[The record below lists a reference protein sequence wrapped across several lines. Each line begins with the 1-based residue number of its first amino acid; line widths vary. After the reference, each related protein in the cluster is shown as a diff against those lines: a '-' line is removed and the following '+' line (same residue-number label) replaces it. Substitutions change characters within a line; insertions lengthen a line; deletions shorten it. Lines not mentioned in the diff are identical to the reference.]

1 MKYKAVI
8 FDMDGTILNTLEDLK
23 NATNYSLRQFGMPE
37 RSLEEVRMFVGN
49 GIRKLVERAVPSGT
63 SEEKIAQVFDVF
75 LEYYEI
81 HSADN
86 TSPYPGILELV
97 EKLKKSGIKTAVSTN
112 KADVPAQELGREYF
126 HGIFDLI
133 VGQQDGLKV
142 KPAPDSVN
150 KILSILDI
158 QKKDAIYIG
167 DSDVDVQTA
176 KNSGLDF
183 IGVSWG
189 FRGKEFLEKNG
200 AKNIVDNA
208 NEILDLVI

>member
-49 GIRKLVERAVPSGT
+49 GIRKLVERAVPAGT
-63 SEEKIAQVFDVF
+63 SEEKIAQVFNVF

-126 HGIFDLI
+126 NGIFDLI

-189 FRGKEFLEKNG
+189 FRGREFLEKNG

>member
-49 GIRKLVERAVPSGT
+49 GIRKLVERAVPAGT
-63 SEEKIAQVFDVF
+63 PKEKIAQVFDVF

-126 HGIFDLI
+126 NGIFDLI

-189 FRGKEFLEKNG
+189 FRGREFLEKNG

>member
-49 GIRKLVERAVPSGT
+49 GIRKLVERAVPAGT
-63 SEEKIAQVFDVF
+63 SEEKIVQVFDVF

-126 HGIFDLI
+126 NGIFDLI

-189 FRGKEFLEKNG
+189 FRGREFLEKNG

>member
-49 GIRKLVERAVPSGT
+49 GIRKLVERAVPVGT

-126 HGIFDLI
+126 NGIFDLI

-189 FRGKEFLEKNG
+189 FRGREFLEKNG

>member
-49 GIRKLVERAVPSGT
+49 GIRKLVERAVPAGT
-63 SEEKIAQVFDVF
+63 SGEKIDQILDVF

-126 HGIFDLI
+126 NGIFDLI

-189 FRGKEFLEKNG
+189 FRGREFLEKNG

>member
-49 GIRKLVERAVPSGT
+49 GIRKLVERAVPAGT
-63 SEEKIAQVFDVF
+63 QKEKIDQILDVF

-126 HGIFDLI
+126 NGIFDLI

-189 FRGKEFLEKNG
+189 FRGREFLEKNG

>member
-23 NATNYSLRQFGMPE
+23 NATNYSLRQFEMPE

-49 GIRKLVERAVPSGT
+49 GIRKLVERAVPAGT
-63 SEEKIAQVFDVF
+63 PKEKIDQILDVF

-126 HGIFDLI
+126 NGIFDLI

-189 FRGKEFLEKNG
+189 FRGREFLEKNG

>member
-49 GIRKLVERAVPSGT
+49 GIRKLVERAVPAGT
-63 SEEKIAQVFDVF
+63 PKEKIDQILDVF

-97 EKLKKSGIKTAVSTN
+97 EKLKKAGIKTAVSTN

-126 HGIFDLI
+126 NGIFDLI

-189 FRGKEFLEKNG
+189 FRGREFLEKNG

>member
-49 GIRKLVERAVPSGT
+49 GIRKLVERAVPAGT
-63 SEEKIAQVFDVF
+63 PKEKIDQILDVF

-126 HGIFDLI
+126 NGIFDLI

-189 FRGKEFLEKNG
+189 FRGREFLEKNG

-208 NEILDLVI
+208 NEIFDLVI

>member
-49 GIRKLVERAVPSGT
+49 GIKKLVERAVPSGT

-126 HGIFDLI
+126 NGIFDLI

-189 FRGKEFLEKNG
+189 FRGREFLEKNG

>member
-63 SEEKIAQVFDVF
+63 SEEKIAQVFNVF

-81 HSADN
+81 HSVDN

-126 HGIFDLI
+126 NGIFDLI

-189 FRGKEFLEKNG
+189 FRGREFLEKNG

>member
-49 GIRKLVERAVPSGT
+49 GIRKLVERAVPAGT
-63 SEEKIAQVFDVF
+63 PKEKIDQILDVF

-126 HGIFDLI
+126 NGIFDLI

-189 FRGKEFLEKNG
+189 FRGREFLEKNG
-200 AKNIVDNA
+200 SKNIVDNA

>member
-112 KADVPAQELGREYF
+112 KADVPAQELGRKYF
-126 HGIFDLI
+126 NGIFDLI

-189 FRGKEFLEKNG
+189 FRGREFLEKNG

>member
-49 GIRKLVERAVPSGT
+49 GIRKLVERAVPAGT
-63 SEEKIAQVFDVF
+63 SEEKINQVFDVF

-126 HGIFDLI
+126 NGIFDLI

-189 FRGKEFLEKNG
+189 FRGREFLEKNG

>member
-49 GIRKLVERAVPSGT
+49 GIRKLVERAVPAGT

-126 HGIFDLI
+126 NGIFDLI

-189 FRGKEFLEKNG
+189 FRGREFLEKNG
-200 AKNIVDNA
+200 TKNIVDNA

>member
-49 GIRKLVERAVPSGT
+49 GIRKLVERAVPAGT
-63 SEEKIAQVFDVF
+63 PKEKIDQILDVF

-126 HGIFDLI
+126 NGIFDLI

-189 FRGKEFLEKNG
+189 FRGREFLEKNG

>member
-49 GIRKLVERAVPSGT
+49 GIRKLVERAVPAGT
-63 SEEKIAQVFDVF
+63 PEEKIAQILDVF

-126 HGIFDLI
+126 NGIFDLI

-189 FRGKEFLEKNG
+189 FRGREFLEKNG

>member
-49 GIRKLVERAVPSGT
+49 GIRKLVERAVPAGT
-63 SEEKIAQVFDVF
+63 SGEKIAQVFDVF

-126 HGIFDLI
+126 NGIFDLI

-189 FRGKEFLEKNG
+189 FRGREFLEKNG

-208 NEILDLVI
+208 NEILNLVI

>member
-63 SEEKIAQVFDVF
+63 PKEKIAQVFDVF

-126 HGIFDLI
+126 NGIFDLI

-189 FRGKEFLEKNG
+189 FRGREFLEKNG

>member
-49 GIRKLVERAVPSGT
+49 GIRKLVERAVPAGT
-63 SEEKIAQVFDVF
+63 PKEKINQVFDVF

-97 EKLKKSGIKTAVSTN
+97 EKLKKAGIKTAVSTN

-126 HGIFDLI
+126 NGIFDLI

-189 FRGKEFLEKNG
+189 FRGREFLEKNG

>member
-49 GIRKLVERAVPSGT
+49 GIRKLVERAVPAGT
-63 SEEKIAQVFDVF
+63 PKEKIDQILDVF

-126 HGIFDLI
+126 NGIFDLI

-142 KPAPDSVN
+142 KPVPDSVN

-189 FRGKEFLEKNG
+189 FRGREFLEKNG

>member
-49 GIRKLVERAVPSGT
+49 GIRKLVERAVPAGT
-63 SEEKIAQVFDVF
+63 SEEKIAQILDVF

-126 HGIFDLI
+126 NGIFDLI

-189 FRGKEFLEKNG
+189 FRGREFLEKNG

-208 NEILDLVI
+208 NEILNLVI

>member
-49 GIRKLVERAVPSGT
+49 GIRKLVERAVPAGT

-126 HGIFDLI
+126 KGIFDLI

-189 FRGKEFLEKNG
+189 FRGREFLEKNG

>member
-49 GIRKLVERAVPSGT
+49 GIKKLVERAVPSGT

-97 EKLKKSGIKTAVSTN
+97 EKLKESGIKTAVSTN

-126 HGIFDLI
+126 NGIFDLI

-189 FRGKEFLEKNG
+189 FRGREFLEKNG

>member
-49 GIRKLVERAVPSGT
+49 GIRKLVERAVPAGT
-63 SEEKIAQVFDVF
+63 PKEKIDQILDVF

-97 EKLKKSGIKTAVSTN
+97 EKLKKAGIKTAVSTN

-126 HGIFDLI
+126 NGIFDLI
-133 VGQQDGLKV
+133 IGQQDGLKV

-189 FRGKEFLEKNG
+189 FRGREFLEKNG

>member
-23 NATNYSLRQFGMPE
+23 NAINYSLRQFGMPE

-126 HGIFDLI
+126 NGIFDLI

-189 FRGKEFLEKNG
+189 FRGREFLEKNG

>member
-49 GIRKLVERAVPSGT
+49 GIRKLVERAVPAGT

-126 HGIFDLI
+126 NGIFDLI

-189 FRGKEFLEKNG
+189 FRGREFLEKNG

-208 NEILDLVI
+208 NEILDLVV

>member
-49 GIRKLVERAVPSGT
+49 GIRKLVERAVPSST
-63 SEEKIAQVFDVF
+63 SEEKIAQVLDVF

-126 HGIFDLI
+126 NGIFDLI

-189 FRGKEFLEKNG
+189 FRGREFLEKNG

>member
-49 GIRKLVERAVPSGT
+49 GIRKLVERAVPAGT

-97 EKLKKSGIKTAVSTN
+97 EKLKESGIKTAVSTN

-126 HGIFDLI
+126 NGIFDLI

-189 FRGKEFLEKNG
+189 FRGREFLEKNG

>member
-49 GIRKLVERAVPSGT
+49 GIRKLVERAVSSGT
-63 SEEKIAQVFDVF
+63 SEEKIAQVLDVF

-126 HGIFDLI
+126 NGIFDLI

-189 FRGKEFLEKNG
+189 FRGREFLEKNG

>member
-49 GIRKLVERAVPSGT
+49 GIRKLVERAVPAGT
-63 SEEKIAQVFDVF
+63 PKEKIDQILDVF

-126 HGIFDLI
+126 NGIFDLI

-176 KNSGLDF
+176 KNSGLNF

-189 FRGKEFLEKNG
+189 FRGREFLEKNG

>member
-126 HGIFDLI
+126 NGIFDLI

-189 FRGKEFLEKNG
+189 FRGREFLEKND

>member
-63 SEEKIAQVFDVF
+63 SEEKIAQVLDVF

-126 HGIFDLI
+126 NGIFDLI

-158 QKKDAIYIG
+158 QKEDAIYIG

-189 FRGKEFLEKNG
+189 FRGREFLEKNG

>member
-37 RSLEEVRMFVGN
+37 RSLEEVRIFVGN
-49 GIRKLVERAVPSGT
+49 GIRKLVERAVPAGT

-126 HGIFDLI
+126 NGIFDLI

-189 FRGKEFLEKNG
+189 FRGREFLEKNG

>member
-23 NATNYSLRQFGMPE
+23 NATNYSLRQFEMPE

-49 GIRKLVERAVPSGT
+49 GIRKLVERAVPAGT

-126 HGIFDLI
+126 NGIFDLI

-189 FRGKEFLEKNG
+189 FRGREFLEKNG

>member
-49 GIRKLVERAVPSGT
+49 GIRKLVERAVPAGA

-97 EKLKKSGIKTAVSTN
+97 EKLKESGIKTAVSTN

-126 HGIFDLI
+126 NGIFDLI

-189 FRGKEFLEKNG
+189 FRGREFLEKNG